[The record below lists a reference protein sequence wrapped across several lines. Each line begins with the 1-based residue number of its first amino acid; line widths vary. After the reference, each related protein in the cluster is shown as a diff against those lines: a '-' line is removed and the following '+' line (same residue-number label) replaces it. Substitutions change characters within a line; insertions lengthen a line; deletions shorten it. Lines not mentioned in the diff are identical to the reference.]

1 MLHSESSNNEYI
13 EAAKN
18 GEIEKL
24 LLVDNIDITARDSE
38 GMTALIWAARRGQER
53 AIDALLFRKP
63 NLEIDIR
70 DKNGWT
76 PLSWAA
82 RRGYKNIVKLLLNNG
97 ANPNLK
103 DIYGWSAMIWALR
116 SGYFNIFRLLKKA
129 SVKSKRNYF

>member
-1 MLHSESSNNEYI
+1 MFLSEDSNNQYI
-13 EAAKN
+13 EAAKR

-24 LLVDNIDITARDSE
+24 LLVENTDIIARDSE
-38 GMTALIWAARRGQER
+38 GMTALIWAARRGQKR

-63 NLEIDIR
+63 NLEIDIK

-76 PLSWAA
+76 ALIWAA
-82 RRGYKNIVKLLLNNG
+82 RKGYKNIVELLLNNG

-129 SVKSKRNYF
+129 GAER